1 MRLSDVL
8 SKPPNKEYV
17 QIDAFLS
24 NRSGKTGQKVDI
36 SVGRIA
42 LNYFCSSCDDI
53 RTFFS
58 GEKLTCIFASKN
70 LISIDCVLTCV
81 CGAVI
86 PVWFLVES
94 KNDITGQAPEV
105 RILKKTVKLSEEVR
119 ATHTRYGEFTTLLD
133 KAMQAYTDG
142 LGAGAVVYLRKI
154 FEKITIKTAKAVDI
168 KYPQYEGG
176 NPKNF
181 SDLLKKVDEKCAII
195 PKEFSAN
202 GYKLFQELS
211 SIVHGE
217 YDEEAGLSNFEALH
231 RLVIGILENVI
242 NHRELLDAIAVLGWN
257 EERSEDK

>member
-8 SKPPNKEYV
+8 SKPPNKEYIQV
-17 QIDAFLS
+17 DAFLS
-24 NRSGKTGQKVDI
+24 NKSGKTGQKVDI
-36 SVGRIA
+36 SVGKIA
-42 LNYFCSSCDDI
+42 LNFYCSSCDDT
-53 RTFFS
+53 RTFLS
-58 GEKLTCIFASKN
+58 GEKLNCIFASRN

-86 PVWFLVES
+86 PMWFLVES
-94 KNDITGQAPEV
+94 KNDITGQTPNV
-105 RILKKTVKLSEEVR
+105 RILKKTVKLSEKVH
-119 ATHTRYGEFTTLLD
+119 ATHVRYGEFAVLLD

-154 FEKITIKTAKAVDI
+154 FEKITVKTAKAVNIEYD
-168 KYPQYEGG
+168 QYEGG

-181 SDLLKKVDEKCAII
+181 STLLRRVDEKSRII

-202 GYKLFQELS
+202 GYKLFREMS

-217 YDEEAGLSNFEALH
+217 YDEEAGLNNFEALN

-257 EERSEDK
+257 EERSE